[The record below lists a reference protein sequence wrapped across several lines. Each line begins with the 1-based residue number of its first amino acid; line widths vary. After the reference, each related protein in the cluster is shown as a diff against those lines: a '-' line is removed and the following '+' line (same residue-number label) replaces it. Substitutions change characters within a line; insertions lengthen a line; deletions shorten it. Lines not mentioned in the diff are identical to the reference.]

1 MAGASVTTI
10 DNILKEV
17 WTESRVAEQLYQSNP
32 ILDRIKKLKNTTTG
46 QQAQTTVHVGRNE
59 GFSLTS
65 NAGTTAL
72 NAATNQSYAQATWN
86 YKHAHQQVKI
96 DGAAIDQS
104 SGDVN
109 ALASVIDEE
118 MTGAVND
125 LSRKIGMYLQI
136 GSTGYVATCGTT
148 SGSTTVTL
156 NAADA
161 ANAFKS
167 GWLDVGTVV
176 DIGTATNE
184 DADVN
189 GEAITA
195 ISVANGTI
203 DVTSSITTDSSD
215 FVTISNTR
223 LNSTSYAPNGLP
235 DIVGTASF
243 AGVDP
248 ATFSSW
254 KAANVDSTA
263 QALSLSLL
271 YQQNQ
276 NVAQKT
282 GKTPT
287 YVVTGLKQQRKAYEL
302 AQAQVRF
309 AGDSGLG
316 VGSVDSVNING
327 VNLFGT
333 PDVKNECIWF
343 LTPEDIFTIS
353 AGDPYWQDKITG
365 GKRLEWQQGY
375 DAYVGKL
382 TYRFNLGCRRRNSH
396 AALTGLS

>member
-1 MAGASVTTI
+1 MGATVSTI

-17 WTESRVAEQLYQSNP
+17 WTEQRVAEQLYQDNP
-32 ILDRIKKLKNTTTG
+32 ILSRVKKLKNSSTG
-46 QQAQTTVHVGRNE
+46 QQAQTTVHTGRNE

-65 NAGTTAL
+65 NSGATAL
-72 NAATNQSYAQATWN
+72 NSATNQSYAQATWN
-86 YKHAHQQVKI
+86 YKHAHQQVQI

-104 SGDVN
+104 NGDVN

-125 LSRKIGMYLQI
+125 LNRKISMYLQI
-136 GSTGYVATCGTT
+136 GSTGYVAQCGTT
-148 SGSTTVTL
+148 SSSATITL
-156 NAADA
+156 NSADA
-161 ANAFKS
+161 ANAFER
-167 GWLDVGTVV
+167 GWLDVGTIV
-176 DIGTATNE
+176 DVGTSSSEASLV
-184 DADVN
+184 DAQP
-189 GEAITA
+189 ITA
-195 ISVANGTI
+195 LSTANGTI
-203 DVTSSITTDSSD
+203 TTATSVTTSSSNY
-215 FVTISNTR
+215 VTIQNTR
-223 LNSTSYAPNGLP
+223 SGSTSYAINGLP

-243 AGVDP
+243 AGIDP
-248 ATFSSW
+248 ATYTSW
-254 KAANVDSTA
+254 QAANVDSTS
-263 QALSLSLL
+263 QTLTLSLL

-276 NVAQKT
+276 KVAQKT
-282 GKTPT
+282 GKTPS

-316 VGSVDSVNING
+316 VGSVDAVNING

-343 LTPEDIFTIS
+343 LTPEDLFTIS

-365 GKRLEWQQGY
+365 GKRLEWKQGY

-396 AALTGLS
+396 SALTGLT